1 MGYLDRII
9 LDNTVRNY
17 LVVFTVIAVLLLLK
31 RLLSHGIASLFYLLI
46 KKKWSSI
53 EKRHFI
59 SLTLKPLSWFIFI
72 FVSVLAIDRLN
83 FPSAWLFKIHGVS
96 TDSILGKIG
105 SSLIII
111 SFFYFLVSL
120 IDFISL
126 LLEHNANKAKDK
138 SHGQVVT
145 FFRDLLK
152 VIIGIVGLLFVI
164 RAAFNQNIG
173 TLLTGLSIVGAALAL
188 AAKESLENLIAS
200 FIIFFDKP
208 FFTGDTLKVNNVSG
222 TVERI
227 GLRSTR
233 IRTAEKTLVTVPNKQ
248 MVDSVVDNLSM
259 RTQRR
264 AEIKL
269 ALSEKSNPEYIQ
281 HLIDAIKKALSEKE
295 EEVIKYTVFLSEFG
309 KDGAVLMIEYF
320 TQPVAKAQFD
330 KIRQHVN
337 FSLMK
342 LMADHNLEL
351 SSSSGSINIIN
362 NDSSGAPKQDSIL

>member
-1 MGYLDRII
+1 MRYLDRII